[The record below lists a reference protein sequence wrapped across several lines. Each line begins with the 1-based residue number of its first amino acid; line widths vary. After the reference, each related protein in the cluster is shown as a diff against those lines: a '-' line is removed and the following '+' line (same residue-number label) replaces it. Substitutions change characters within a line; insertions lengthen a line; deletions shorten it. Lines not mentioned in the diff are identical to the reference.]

1 VIIMA
6 MFGKIRRMGFRDGLS
21 LLDMFAAHES
31 VAQHHQGLA
40 DAAAGHGAEV
50 SA

>member
-1 VIIMA
+1 MA
-6 MFGKIRRMGFRDGLS
+6 TFGKIRRMYFRDGLS
-21 LLDMFAAHES
+21 LLDIFAARES

-40 DAAAGHGAEV
+40 KAAAGRGAEV